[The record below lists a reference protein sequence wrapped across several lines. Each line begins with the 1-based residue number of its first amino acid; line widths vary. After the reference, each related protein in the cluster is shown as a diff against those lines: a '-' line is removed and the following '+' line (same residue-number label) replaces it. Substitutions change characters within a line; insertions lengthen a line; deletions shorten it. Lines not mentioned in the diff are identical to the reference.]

1 MRHLCD
7 YECSVFNFHHR
18 DPYRYSDDE
27 YDDDEDDEDIL
38 KPTKVDIDIS
48 MSAYGN
54 SRKYVKLNTLF
65 VSDLGGGK
73 YIHTTN
79 FSTLDLSLGFED
91 IL

>member
-65 VSDLGGGK
+65 VSDFGGK
-73 YIHTTN
+73 YMHTTI
-79 FSTLDLSLGFED
+79 FSTVDLSLGFED
-91 IL
+91 IV